1 MALLS
6 RILVAVIGLLS
17 LFGTL
22 QHWFKV
28 DTLVAERGI
37 EAVGDIG
44 RANIRAD
51 VGGLFIGIGLFA
63 IIAAAK
69 HDQTWLLA
77 ATLLTGSALMGRLV
91 SVAIDGYSPRVG
103 PPMVIEAVVVA
114 IYLVAFRLWGKK
126 PEGL

>member
-1 MALLS
+1 MIGILS
-6 RILVAVIGLLS
+6 MLPVA
-17 LFGTL
+17 T
-22 QHWFKV
+22 HWFRL

-51 VGGLFIGIGLFA
+51 IAGLFLGIALFA

-69 HDQTWLLA
+69 RDRTWLLA
-77 ATLLTGSALMGRLV
+77 AMALTASALLGRFV
-91 SVAIDGYSPRVG
+91 SVAIDGYSPRVVT
-103 PPMVIEAVVVA
+103 PMLIEASVIA
-114 IYLVAFRLWGKK
+114 IFVFAYWSWGKK